1 MNFDDFMNQENFISN
16 FNSSLSY
23 NYSYENTPLLEED
36 VDNNNISKYGNIY
49 NFNNF
54 EDKNELHK
62 SFGKSNSKLIDIN
75 ELINN
80 YTTDINSGTNNQ
92 INQIT
97 NLNAENFNYSDNR
110 EQFQFSN
117 ESEKINFSED
127 EFKGRNTNFLGI
139 KRNNNNNDSEF
150 LNKLESLNLF
160 DLDSLER
167 LNASLINDLENLDIF
182 EINKEKLESLNLFDL
197 DSLERLNASLIND
210 LENLDIFE
218 INKEKSE
225 IKKYSGQSIFAHQ
238 NFERFKENSIID
250 QYKYEELKD
259 FYEQNL
265 SLNEDDW
272 IGKQEK
278 YPIFLIEKKKKSKGI
293 EDSRKFADD
302 SINKKIKIDFLNCIS
317 NCTGFHL
324 FNKTSKEKVSIQENK
339 ELNKMKIVNV
349 LDKAIEEKFGNDVN
363 SYNNLRMAIIKKL
376 KSKNISID
384 ITFEEFYK
392 TYYLNSEELKTK
404 LEKIKQK
411 ENPIYLKKYIRCVKT
426 YLSYFEEKKA
436 NRRLR

>member
-167 LNASLINDLENLDIF
+167 LNASV
-182 EINKEKLESLNLFDL
+182 
-197 DSLERLNASLIND
+197 IND

-225 IKKYSGQSIFAHQ
+225 IKKYSGQSIFAQQ